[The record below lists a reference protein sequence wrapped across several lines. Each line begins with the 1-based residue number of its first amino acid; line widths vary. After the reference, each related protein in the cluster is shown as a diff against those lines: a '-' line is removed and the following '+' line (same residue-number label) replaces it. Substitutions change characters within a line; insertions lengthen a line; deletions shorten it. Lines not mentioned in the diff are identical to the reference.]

1 MSILQDQVVL
11 VTGAG
16 AGIGR
21 ATALGMA
28 EAGANVSAAD
38 IDLAAA
44 QRTADQAAGNSR
56 RAIATEADCGDVAS
70 IEAMIMRTVAELGR
84 LDVIVNNAGVTRYAQ
99 IMDLTEADWDRIH
112 RVNAKGVFFCL
123 QRAAREMI
131 KQGGGRIINIASISG
146 RGYPG
151 ASNAAYAASKGAVI
165 SLTWMAAQQPG
176 RHNINVNAICPGV
189 TRTELGAR
197 NAVERAAERGITV
210 EELNAEAE
218 ARIPIGRANQPED
231 IAAMAVFLAS
241 PAARNITGQAY
252 NVDGGLVPSSTTC
265 PSCPEMAVTPAEAG
279 VQGRPPRS
287 AALGSRF
294 RGNDEFKCSDALGD
308 AQIAAAAERPAA
320 VFLRLGHPRL
330 LVLRRVCAAGAGGR
344 DPLDL
349 CRAVDPRVRL
359 VAHRSVGRGVAR
371 RVAGGVVVP
380 TDRPAARSPRL
391 AGSPVPRR
399 IGDRNR
405 DDAAV
410 ADAIAAGLLR
420 SVLHRPEDGQGRS
433 SSVSMARSTT
443 GSSPAARSPRR
454 SRRWRRWRVW
464 SRCR

>member
-1 MSILQDQVVL
+1 
-11 VTGAG
+11 
-16 AGIGR
+16 
-21 ATALGMA
+21 MA
-28 EAGANVSAAD
+28 EAGANVAAAD

-44 QRTADQAAGNSR
+44 QRTADEAAGNVR
-56 RAIATEADCGDVAS
+56 RAIAIEADCGDVAS
-70 IEAMIMRTVAELGR
+70 IDAMIVRTLAELGR

-165 SLTWMAAQQPG
+165 SLTWMAAQQLG

-210 EELNAEAE
+210 AELNAEAE

-252 NVDGGLVPSSTTC
+252 NVDGGLVPS
-265 PSCPEMAVTPAEAG
+265 
-279 VQGRPPRS
+279 
-287 AALGSRF
+287 
-294 RGNDEFKCSDALGD
+294 
-308 AQIAAAAERPAA
+308 
-320 VFLRLGHPRL
+320 
-330 LVLRRVCAAGAGGR
+330 
-344 DPLDL
+344 
-349 CRAVDPRVRL
+349 
-359 VAHRSVGRGVAR
+359 
-371 RVAGGVVVP
+371 
-380 TDRPAARSPRL
+380 
-391 AGSPVPRR
+391 
-399 IGDRNR
+399 
-405 DDAAV
+405 
-410 ADAIAAGLLR
+410 
-420 SVLHRPEDGQGRS
+420 
-433 SSVSMARSTT
+433 
-443 GSSPAARSPRR
+443 
-454 SRRWRRWRVW
+454 
-464 SRCR
+464 